1 MDLEKVKENHS
12 KVRKLKHPVLKMQNY
27 LRPNNLKMKKDESQ
41 EIFRLRSRSTN
52 LKINQRNK
60 YETFECDACTMED
73 ESQEHIL
80 VCKEIL
86 KMQKNENENEIP
98 SYDRIFYGK

>member
-1 MDLEKVKENHS
+1 
-12 KVRKLKHPVLKMQNY
+12 
-27 LRPNNLKMKKDESQ
+27 
-41 EIFRLRSRSTN
+41 
-52 LKINQRNK
+52 
-60 YETFECDACTMED
+60 MED

-98 SYDRIFYGK
+98 SYDRIFDGKVKEQIKIARSFSKKIKLLKKLEEVKVEEKL